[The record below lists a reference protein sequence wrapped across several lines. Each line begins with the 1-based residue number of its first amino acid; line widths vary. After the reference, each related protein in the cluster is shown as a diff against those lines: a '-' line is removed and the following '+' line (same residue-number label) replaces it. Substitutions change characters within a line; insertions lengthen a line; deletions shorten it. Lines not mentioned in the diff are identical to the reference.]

1 MVDKTD
7 KVIINLYNFR
17 LYNMSFVAIICIIIT
32 CNSRKMREMR
42 KLKCN
47 ELIDV

>member
-7 KVIINLYNFR
+7 NHGKVSSNSYNFR
-17 LYNMSFVAIICIIIT
+17 LYNMSFVAIICIII
-32 CNSRKMREMR
+32 NSRKMREIQ

-47 ELIDV
+47 E